1 MRYALRQL
9 LLPLIALLMLAGCAG
24 QNMMPGTSGP
34 SAQEL
39 LDQANSQSGQQAA
52 ASRLEAADILARQ
65 GDTAQALQIA
75 SQINEGQL
83 DDAQRIRWALVLSDS
98 ALNEEDGDSVIRAT
112 DILDSAS
119 NLSSDDRQTL
129 RYRRGIALNM
139 VGEPEASARLLIGL
153 QREDAP
159 YELNDEI
166 WKPLSTLSPTALDA
180 LAATGNDS
188 ITQGWVNLARL
199 YRTSSSDISNLFDR
213 LDQWRSRYP
222 DHPANRR
229 LPKDLTTLREVED
242 NKINQIAVFLP
253 TSGPLAN
260 VASAIRQGLEA
271 RARDA
276 EAQGER
282 TPQLTFID
290 SSEQDTDALYAQ
302 ATMAGA
308 QAVIGPLDKSK
319 VSELETRSSVPLP
332 TLALNYGE
340 HAQNQAAK
348 LFQYGLSAEDE
359 ARQVAHRAYLDGH
372 SRAGIMVP
380 DNDWG
385 SRVLAAFRKGWEREG
400 GDVASVVSYDP
411 SGSVAT
417 AVRNLLNSDP
427 SSMDMLFLLAL
438 PSYARQVPPT
448 LDFYYAGNLSVYA
461 TSHVYEGISQP
472 RADHDLNGVQFVDIP
487 WMIPDAATGGADA
500 LPFGS
505 TYQQL
510 SSQDDPGLL
519 KLNAMGV
526 DAYELARRL
535 PLIQA
540 LPNTQIFGATGML
553 QAADDGR
560 IQRTLPW
567 AVFQSGSPQPLLT
580 PVPSRAT
587 SNRVRTDERGA
598 SLSRSPDSA
607 NGSLNGSALNAE
619 EDRTIQSSGANPPST
634 PSSDAN

>member
-1 MRYALRQL
+1 MRHALRQL
-9 LLPLIALLMLAGCAG
+9 LLPLMATLMLAGCAG
-24 QNMMPGTSGP
+24 QSMMPGTSGP

-39 LDQANSQSGQQAA
+39 LEQANSQSGRQAA

-83 DDAQRIRWALVLSDS
+83 DDEQRIRWALVLSDS
-98 ALNEEDGDSVIRAT
+98 ALNEEDGNSVIRAT
-112 DILDSAS
+112 DILDSTS
-119 NLSSDDRQTL
+119 NLSNDDRQTL

-139 VGEPEASARLLIGL
+139 VGKPEAAARVLIGL

-180 LAATGNDS
+180 LAATGSDS
-188 ITQGWVNLARL
+188 VTQGWVNLARL
-199 YRTSSSDISNLFDR
+199 YRTSSSDISSLFDR

-229 LPKDLTTLREVED
+229 LPKDLTTLREVEG
-242 NKINQIAVFLP
+242 NEINQIAVFLP
-253 TSGPLAN
+253 SSGPLAN
-260 VASAIRQGLEA
+260 VASAIRQGLET

-290 SSEQDTDALYAQ
+290 SSEQNIDALYAQ

-319 VSELETRSSVPLP
+319 VSELETRSNVPLP

-340 HAQNQAAK
+340 HAHNQAAK

-372 SRAGIMVP
+372 SRAGIMIP

-385 SRVLAAFRKGWEREG
+385 SRVLAAFRKDWTDEG

-448 LDFYYAGNLSVYA
+448 LDFYYAGKLPVYA
-461 TSHVYEGISQP
+461 TSHLYEGIPQP

-500 LPFGS
+500 LPFSS

-540 LPNTQIFGATGML
+540 LPNTQVFGATGML
-553 QAADDGR
+553 QAGDDGR

-567 AVFQSGSPQPLLT
+567 AVFQSGTPQPLLT
-580 PVPSRAT
+580 PAPAASRSKAT
-587 SNRVRTDERGA
+587 NPGRDGST
-598 SLSRSPDSA
+598 SRSPDSA
-607 NGSLNGSALNAE
+607 TSGLNGFALDND
-619 EDRTIQSSGANPPST
+619 EDRASQSSGASPSSNQ
-634 PSSDAN
+634 PSDAN